1 MLTNETTG
9 LPAVGA
15 TAGEWARAAAAFSPR
30 ILPCVCDPDATPA
43 RKSLL
48 KAGSAAKVPSQMR
61 GPRQFT
67 GIPRWTSRPPA
78 SAADIALW
86 KSRPEHGI
94 LCRTGSLEGDGVLY
108 ALDADVEDE
117 TDARAVLST
126 ALGVLGLSVLPVRSR
141 GSARWACLLR
151 EPGRGA
157 SPKRII
163 PMASGSVEIL
173 GRGGQL
179 AVAGTH
185 PSGQRYRWSSRSAD
199 GTSEALSGPA
209 VVDVPVGAV
218 DRLVEALSAIATG
231 AAAADADRPA
241 RELGE
246 SYAAA
251 DPLADWL
258 KSSPTVDVVAVHPD
272 GRIDIRCPWRAE
284 HTGAGD
290 ADKPQDAT
298 YFPAGLHGYA
308 HGGFRCLHAHSGG
321 GGRERTAADLAA
333 WARDHGWAGAVP
345 DGVLPDLTAAAPAA
359 LPPPPPDGALGLEE
373 LGARLDVAGWRGD
386 DGSIAPTAD
395 SVTLACMCPALI
407 GQDVRRDDFL
417 AMQMAK
423 PYGRPE
429 VPWAPLDSATV
440 TDMRCRL
447 ERYGFRPRGLTFDL
461 IDRCLELASIRRRMD
476 SMLDHLAGY
485 VPAWDGQARWR
496 TFFRDFC
503 HAEEDDA
510 DYLAA
515 LGAYLGAALWA
526 RASCTSPD
534 GVKADIVPVLI
545 GPQGTR
551 KSTLV
556 GVLAMDERWTA
567 DLNLESSDV
576 EVARLMRGRLTIEV
590 PELVGFGKRAEAA
603 VKALVSQAYD
613 DVRPLYRARYERHP
627 RRCLLM
633 MTTNERAFLSDPTGN
648 RRFAPVHVSAA
659 IDIDGVRAVLPQLW
673 SEGRELAR
681 DAAPLERMRLVEA
694 LADTATESATVR
706 TDVDDLIAAQVA
718 RLKAAEAQP
727 GYCRPPLT
735 MDLIMREW
743 LGWPRAYKQGGA
755 ARDVGGRLQRAGMIS
770 VRRLVPAPG
779 GGTVRMS
786 VWELAGCGP
795 IEYTLPAADL
805 ASDPFAG

>member
-1 MLTNETTG
+1 MTEILSSG

-15 TAGEWARAAAAFSPR
+15 TAGEWASAVSAFSAR
-30 ILPCVCDPDATPA
+30 ILPCVCDPNATPA
-43 RKSLL
+43 KKSQL
-48 KAGSAAKVPSQMR
+48 KSGSAAKVPSQMR

-67 GIPRWTSRPPA
+67 GIPRWTSRPAA

-86 KSRPEHGI
+86 QSRPEHGI
-94 LCRTGSLEGDGVLY
+94 LCRTGSIDGDGVLY

-117 TDARAVLST
+117 ADARAVLST

-157 SPKRII
+157 SPKRVL
-163 PMASGSVEIL
+163 PMASGAVEIL

-185 PSGQRYRWSSRSAD
+185 PSGQRYRWSSRRAD
-199 GTSEALSGPA
+199 GASEALPGPA
-209 VVDVPVGAV
+209 VVDVPVGSV

-246 SYAAA
+246 SYAVA

-258 KSSPTVDVVAVHPD
+258 KSSPAVDVVAVHPD
-272 GRIDIRCPWRAE
+272 GRIDFRCPWRSE

-321 GGRERTAADLAA
+321 GGRERTVADLAA

-345 DGVLPDLTAAAPAA
+345 DGVLPDMTATAPAA
-359 LPPPPPDGALGLEE
+359 LPPPDVALGLEE
-373 LGARLDVAGWRGD
+373 LGARLDAAGWRGD

-429 VPWAPLDSATV
+429 APWAPLDSATV

-461 IDRCLELASIRRRMD
+461 IDRCLELASVRRRMD

-485 VPAWDGQARWR
+485 VPTWDGVPRWR
-496 TFFRDFC
+496 TFFRNFC
-503 HAEEDDA
+503 RADEDDA

-556 GVLAMDERWTA
+556 GVLAMEERWKA
-567 DLNLESSDV
+567 DLDLSAQDE
-576 EVARLMRGRLTIEV
+576 ETARRMRGRLTLEV
-590 PELVGFGKRAEAA
+590 PELVGFGKRAEAD

-613 DVRPLYRARYERHP
+613 DVRPLYRSRIERHP
-627 RRCLLM
+627 RRCVLI
-633 MTTNERAFLSDPTGN
+633 MTTNERAFLSDPTGA
-648 RRFAPVHVSAA
+648 RRFAPVHVGSA
-659 IDIDGVRAVLPQLW
+659 IDTDGVRAVLPQLW
-673 SEGRELAR
+673 AEGRELAR
-681 DAAPLERMRLVEA
+681 EAPPLERMRLVEA
-694 LADTATESATVR
+694 LADTATESAMVF
-706 TDVDDLIAAQVA
+706 DAEDDRIADQVL
-718 RLKAAEAQP
+718 RLKAAEARP

-743 LGWPRAYKQGGA
+743 LGWDKSPTRGGA
-755 ARDVGGRLQRAGMIS
+755 ARAIAGKLQRAGMVS
-770 VRRLVPAPG
+770 VRRDVPTADG
-779 GGTVRMS
+779 GRVRLR
-786 VWELAGCGP
+786 VWELAGCSP

-805 ASDPFAG
+805 ASDSFAG